1 MKKLYWDLTTLIKDE
16 KTLDKK
22 IEKINQRL
30 HTLNQEKN
38 KDLNATLLLKLLE
51 EKEQIK
57 EESNKILIYGSL
69 RYYKNV
75 NDNNTLILKT
85 KAEEFN
91 NEVDLKLQWIDEK
104 ILKFRKEKVI
114 ECLKKLEP
122 LKKYEFYLK
131 NLFRMQEH
139 NIPEEKNKIVK
150 ENKNRIN
157 KKITDYNSFIQN
169 MKYKEIIINNKKIE
183 LTPINYAKYLQSRN
197 KNTRKEAYLSINK
210 AYQEKKEAFAAILD
224 TIYQYRLENAKIKN
238 YSSVLE
244 QELFEENIDK
254 QVINT
259 LINSVNKNIP
269 LIQKYFKIKTSLLN
283 EKSPH
288 LYDLNVPLDFKTT
301 KKYTLEESIDII
313 KEALKPL
320 GKEYLKVVDILLDGH
335 IDAEVEENKYQGL
348 IFSWHTYSFLNF
360 KGSYIDIK
368 NLIHELGHIVNY
380 YFSMKKQT
388 YFYEDSTIFIGEI
401 ASIVNEILLNHY
413 LLENAKT
420 KEEKIFYL
428 SKEIENYITS
438 VFKQTMYTELEQ
450 ELYSIKEKKNLSTDI
465 LSNRY
470 INVIKKYYGEDI
482 KYDDVESISWA
493 KIGHLYRFCYYP
505 YKYATGLLMASTV
518 VNSIFYDN
526 TLTKEEYMNF
536 LSSGSSNYS
545 LELIKLL
552 HIDFSDSKIIDQG
565 FQILQKDIDLLFQLI
580 EKE

>member
-1 MKKLYWDLTTLIKDE
+1 MKKLQWDLTTLIKDE
-16 KTLDKK
+16 KTFDKN
-22 IEKINQRL
+22 IEKINQKL
-30 HTLNQEKN
+30 NTLEQEKTKTLNK
-38 KDLNATLLLKLLE
+38 TLLLKLLE
-51 EKEQIK
+51 EKERIK
-57 EESNKILIYGSL
+57 EESNKLLVYGSL
-69 RYYKNV
+69 RYYKNI
-75 NDNNTLILKT
+75 NDNNTIILKT
-85 KAEEFN
+85 KAEEVN
-91 NEVDLKLQWIDEK
+91 NEMDLKLQWIDEK
-104 ILKFRKEKVI
+104 ILKLGKEKII
-114 ECLKKLEP
+114 EWMKKLQP
-122 LKKYEFYLK
+122 LKKYEFYVK

-139 NIPEEKNKIVK
+139 NITKEENKIVK
-150 ENKNRIN
+150 ENIKTIN
-157 KKITDYNSFIQN
+157 KEITDYNSLIQN

-183 LTPINYAKYLQSRN
+183 LTPINYAKYLQSRD
-197 KNTRKEAYLSINK
+197 KNTRKKAYLSINK
-210 AYQEKKEAFAAILD
+210 AYQEKKEKFANVLD
-224 TIYQYRLENAKIKN
+224 EIYQYRTENAKIKK

-254 QVINT
+254 QVIKT
-259 LINSVNKNIP
+259 LINSTTKNIP
-269 LIQKYFKIKTSLLN
+269 LIQKYFKIKASFLK

-288 LYDLNVPLDFKTT
+288 LYDLNVPLDFKTS

-320 GKEYLKVVDILLDGH
+320 GEEYLKAVEILLDGH

-348 IFSWHTYSFLNF
+348 NFSWHTYSFLNF
-360 KGSYIDIK
+360 KGSYVDIK

-388 YFYEDSTIFIGEI
+388 YFYEDSTVFIGEI

-450 ELYSIKEKKNLSTDI
+450 ELYSIKEKENLSSDI
-465 LSNRY
+465 LSKKY
-470 INVIKKYYGEDI
+470 INIIKKYYGKDI
-482 KYDDVESISWA
+482 IYDDIEDVSWA
-493 KIGHLYRFCYYP
+493 RIGHLYRFCYYP

-518 VNSIFYDN
+518 VNAIFYDN
-526 TLTKEEYMNF
+526 TLTKREYINF

-552 HIDFSDSKIIDQG
+552 HIDFSNSKIIDRG
-565 FQILQKDIDLLFQLI
+565 FQILQKDIDLLSQLI

>member
-1 MKKLYWDLTTLIKDE
+1 MKKLQWDLTTLIKDE
-16 KTLDKK
+16 KTFDKN
-22 IEKINQRL
+22 IEKINQKL
-30 HTLNQEKN
+30 NTLEQEKTKTLNK
-38 KDLNATLLLKLLE
+38 TLLLKLLE
-51 EKEQIK
+51 EKERIK
-57 EESNKILIYGSL
+57 EESNKLLVYGSL
-69 RYYKNV
+69 RYYKNI
-75 NDNNTLILKT
+75 NDNNTIILKT
-85 KAEEFN
+85 KAEEVN
-91 NEVDLKLQWIDEK
+91 NEIDLKLQWIDEK
-104 ILKFRKEKVI
+104 IIKLGKEKII
-114 ECLKKLEP
+114 EWMKKLQP

-139 NIPEEKNKIVK
+139 EITEEENKRVK
-150 ENKNRIN
+150 ENLNTINR
-157 KKITDYNSFIQN
+157 KITGYNHLIQN
-169 MKYKEIIINNKKIE
+169 MKYKEIIINNKKID
-183 LTPINYAKYLQSRN
+183 LTPINYAKYLQSRD
-197 KNTRKEAYLSINK
+197 KNTRKKAYLSINK
-210 AYQEKKEAFAAILD
+210 AYQEKKEKFANVLD
-224 TIYQYRLENAKIKN
+224 EIYQYRTENAKIKK

-254 QVINT
+254 QVIKT
-259 LINSVNKNIP
+259 LINSTTKNIP
-269 LIQKYFKIKTSLLN
+269 LIQKYFKIKASFLK

-288 LYDLNVPLDFKTT
+288 LYDLNVPLDFKTS

-320 GKEYLKVVDILLDGH
+320 GEEYLKVVEILLDGH

-348 IFSWHTYSFLNF
+348 NFSWHTYSFLNF
-360 KGSYIDIK
+360 KGSYVDIK

-388 YFYEDSTIFIGEI
+388 YFYEDSTVFIGEI

-450 ELYSIKEKKNLSTDI
+450 ELYSIKEKENLSSDI
-465 LSNRY
+465 LSKKY
-470 INVIKKYYGEDI
+470 INIIKKYYGKDI
-482 KYDDVESISWA
+482 IYDDIEDVSWA
-493 KIGHLYRFCYYP
+493 RIGHLYRFCYYP

-518 VNSIFYDN
+518 VNAIFYDN
-526 TLTKEEYMNF
+526 TLTKREYINF

-545 LELIKLL
+545 LELTKLL
-552 HIDFSDSKIIDQG
+552 HIDFSNSKIIDQG
-565 FQILQKDIDLLFQLI
+565 FHILQKDIVLLSQLI

>member
-1 MKKLYWDLTTLIKDE
+1 MKKMQWDLTTLVKDE
-16 KTLDKK
+16 KTFDKN
-22 IEKINQRL
+22 IEIINQEL
-30 HTLNQEKN
+30 NTLKQEKTKTLNE
-38 KDLNATLLLKLLE
+38 TLLLKLLK
-51 EKEQIK
+51 EKEKIK
-57 EESNKILIYGSL
+57 EESNKLLVYSSL
-69 RYYKNV
+69 RYYKNI
-75 NDNNTLILKT
+75 NDNNTFILKT
-85 KAEEFN
+85 KGEEFN
-91 NEVDLKLQWIDEK
+91 NEVDLKLQWIDEEIIK
-104 ILKFRKEKVI
+104 LGKEKII
-114 ECLKKLEP
+114 EWIKKLEA

-139 NIPEEKNKIVK
+139 NITEEENKRVK
-150 ENKNRIN
+150 ENLNTIN
-157 KKITDYNSFIQN
+157 KKIADYNSLIQN

-183 LTPINYAKYLQSRN
+183 LTPINYAKYLQSRD
-197 KNTRKEAYLSINK
+197 KNTRKETYLSINK
-210 AYQEKKEAFAAILD
+210 AYQEKKEEYANILD
-224 TIYQYRLENAKIKN
+224 TIYKYRTENAKMKN

-244 QELFEENIDK
+244 KELFEENIDK
-254 QVINT
+254 QVIKT
-259 LINSVNKNIP
+259 LINSVTKNIP
-269 LIQKYFKIKTSLLN
+269 LIQKYFKIKTSLLK

-288 LYDLNVPLDFKTT
+288 LYDLNVPLDFKTS
-301 KKYTLEESIDII
+301 KKYTLEESVDII

-320 GKEYLKVVDILLDGH
+320 GEEYLKVVEILLDGH

-360 KGSYIDIK
+360 KGSYVDIK

-380 YFSMKKQT
+380 YFSMNEQT
-388 YFYEDSTIFIGEI
+388 YFYEDSTVFIGEI

-450 ELYSIKEKKNLSTDI
+450 ELYSIKEKENISSDI
-465 LSNRY
+465 LSKKY
-470 INVIKKYYGEDI
+470 INIIKKYYGEDI
-482 KYDDVESISWA
+482 IYDDVEDVGWT

-518 VNSIFYDN
+518 VNAIFYDN
-526 TLTKEEYMNF
+526 TLTKKEYINF

-552 HIDFSDSKIIDQG
+552 HIDFSNSKIIDRG
-565 FQILQKDIDLLFQLI
+565 FQILQKDIDLLSQLI

>member
-1 MKKLYWDLTTLIKDE
+1 MKKMQWDLTTLVKDE
-16 KTLDKK
+16 KTFDKN
-22 IEKINQRL
+22 IEIINQEL
-30 HTLNQEKN
+30 NILKQEKTKTLNE
-38 KDLNATLLLKLLE
+38 TLLLKLLK
-51 EKEQIK
+51 EKEKIK
-57 EESNKILIYGSL
+57 EESNKLLVYSSL
-69 RYYKNV
+69 RYYKNI
-75 NDNNTLILKT
+75 NDNNTFILKT

-91 NEVDLKLQWIDEK
+91 NEVDLKLQWIDEEIIK
-104 ILKFRKEKVI
+104 LGKEKII
-114 ECLKKLEP
+114 EWIKKLQP
-122 LKKYEFYLK
+122 LKKYEFYVK

-139 NIPEEKNKIVK
+139 EITEEENKRVK
-150 ENKNRIN
+150 ENLNTINR
-157 KKITDYNSFIQN
+157 KITDYNSLIQN

-183 LTPINYAKYLQSRN
+183 LTPINYAKYLQSRD
-197 KNTRKEAYLSINK
+197 KNTRKEAYLSINE
-210 AYQEKKEAFAAILD
+210 AYQKKKEEYANILD
-224 TIYQYRLENAKIKN
+224 TIYKYRTENAKIKK

-254 QVINT
+254 QVIKT
-259 LINSVNKNIP
+259 LINSTTKNIP
-269 LIQKYFKIKTSLLN
+269 LIQKYFKIKASFLK

-288 LYDLNVPLDFKTT
+288 LYDLNVPLDFKTS

-320 GKEYLKVVDILLDGH
+320 GEEYLKAVEILLDGH

-348 IFSWHTYSFLNF
+348 NFSWHTYSFLNF
-360 KGSYIDIK
+360 KGSYVDIK

-388 YFYEDSTIFIGEI
+388 YFYEDSTVFIGEI

-450 ELYSIKEKKNLSTDI
+450 ELYSIKEKENLSSEI
-465 LSNRY
+465 LSKKY
-470 INVIKKYYGEDI
+470 INIIKKYYGKDI
-482 KYDDVESISWA
+482 IYDDIEDVSWA
-493 KIGHLYRFCYYP
+493 RIGHLYRFCYYP

-518 VNSIFYDN
+518 VNAIFYDN
-526 TLTKEEYMNF
+526 TLTKREYINF

-552 HIDFSDSKIIDQG
+552 HIDFSNSKIIDRG
-565 FQILQKDIDLLFQLI
+565 FQILQKDIDLLSQLI

>member
-1 MKKLYWDLTTLIKDE
+1 MKKMQWDLTTLVKDE
-16 KTLDKK
+16 KTFDKN
-22 IEKINQRL
+22 IEIINQEL
-30 HTLNQEKN
+30 NTLKQEKTKTLNE
-38 KDLNATLLLKLLE
+38 TLLLKLLK
-51 EKEQIK
+51 EKEKIK
-57 EESNKILIYGSL
+57 EESNKLLVYSSL
-69 RYYKNV
+69 RYYKNI
-75 NDNNTLILKT
+75 NDNNTFILKT

-91 NEVDLKLQWIDEK
+91 NEVDLKLQWIDEEIIK
-104 ILKFRKEKVI
+104 LGKEKII
-114 ECLKKLEP
+114 EWIKKLEA

-139 NIPEEKNKIVK
+139 NITEEENKRVK
-150 ENKNRIN
+150 ENLNTIN
-157 KKITDYNSFIQN
+157 KKIADYNSLIQN

-183 LTPINYAKYLQSRN
+183 LTPINYAKYLQSRD
-197 KNTRKEAYLSINK
+197 KNTRKEAYLSINE
-210 AYQEKKEAFAAILD
+210 AYQKKKEEYANILD
-224 TIYQYRLENAKIKN
+224 TIYKYRTENAKIKN

-244 QELFEENIDK
+244 KELFEENIDK
-254 QVINT
+254 QVIKT
-259 LINSVNKNIP
+259 LINSVTKNIP
-269 LIQKYFKIKTSLLN
+269 LIQKYFKIKTSLLK

-288 LYDLNVPLDFKTT
+288 LYDLNVPLDFKTS
-301 KKYTLEESIDII
+301 KKYTLEESVDII

-320 GKEYLKVVDILLDGH
+320 GEEYLKVVEILLDGH

-360 KGSYIDIK
+360 KGSYVDIK

-380 YFSMKKQT
+380 YFSMNEQT
-388 YFYEDSTIFIGEI
+388 YFYEDSTVFIGEI

-450 ELYSIKEKKNLSTDI
+450 ELYSIKEKENISSDI
-465 LSNRY
+465 LSKKY
-470 INVIKKYYGEDI
+470 INIIKKYYGEDI
-482 KYDDVESISWA
+482 IYDDVEDVGWT

-518 VNSIFYDN
+518 VNAIFYDN
-526 TLTKEEYMNF
+526 TLTKKEYINF

-552 HIDFSDSKIIDQG
+552 HIDFSNSKIIDRG
-565 FQILQKDIDLLFQLI
+565 FQILQKDIDLLSQLI

>member
-85 KAEEFN
+85 KVEEFN

-150 ENKNRIN
+150 ENINSIN

-183 LTPINYAKYLQSRN
+183 LTPINYVKYLQSRN
-197 KNTRKEAYLSINK
+197 KNTRKEAYLSINE
-210 AYQEKKEAFAAILD
+210 AYQEKKEEFADILN
-224 TIYQYRLENAKIKN
+224 TIYQYRLENAKIKK

-360 KGSYIDIK
+360 KESYIDIK

-526 TLTKEEYMNF
+526 TLTKEEYINF

>member
-518 VNSIFYDN
+518 VNSIFYDSA
-526 TLTKEEYMNF
+526 LTKEEYINF

>member
-150 ENKNRIN
+150 ENINSIN

-518 VNSIFYDN
+518 VNSIFYDSA
-526 TLTKEEYMNF
+526 LTKEEYINF

>member
-85 KAEEFN
+85 KVEEFN

-104 ILKFRKEKVI
+104 ILKLGKEKVI
-114 ECLKKLEP
+114 ECLKKLES

-183 LTPINYAKYLQSRN
+183 LTPINYAKYLQSRD
-197 KNTRKEAYLSINK
+197 KNTRKEAYLSINE
-210 AYQEKKEAFAAILD
+210 AYQEKKEEFADILD
-224 TIYQYRLENAKIKN
+224 TIYQYRIENAKIKN

-244 QELFEENIDK
+244 QELFEENINK

-526 TLTKEEYMNF
+526 TLTKEEYINF

>member
-1 MKKLYWDLTTLIKDE
+1 MKKMQWDLTTLVKDE
-16 KTLDKK
+16 KTFDKN
-22 IEKINQRL
+22 IEIINQEL
-30 HTLNQEKN
+30 NTLKQEKTKTLNE
-38 KDLNATLLLKLLE
+38 TLLLKLLK
-51 EKEQIK
+51 EKEKIK
-57 EESNKILIYGSL
+57 EESNKLLVYSSL
-69 RYYKNV
+69 RYYKNI
-75 NDNNTLILKT
+75 NDNNTFILKT

-91 NEVDLKLQWIDEK
+91 NEVDLKLQWIDEEIIK
-104 ILKFRKEKVI
+104 LGKEKII
-114 ECLKKLEP
+114 EWIKKLEA

-139 NIPEEKNKIVK
+139 NITEEENKRVK
-150 ENKNRIN
+150 ENLNTIN
-157 KKITDYNSFIQN
+157 KKIADYNSLIQN

-183 LTPINYAKYLQSRN
+183 LTPINYAKYLQSRD
-197 KNTRKEAYLSINK
+197 KNTRKEAYLSINE
-210 AYQEKKEAFAAILD
+210 AYQKKKEEYANILD
-224 TIYQYRLENAKIKN
+224 TIYKYRTENAKIKN

-244 QELFEENIDK
+244 KELFEENIDK
-254 QVINT
+254 QVIKT
-259 LINSVNKNIP
+259 LINSVTKNIP
-269 LIQKYFKIKTSLLN
+269 LIQKYFKIKTSLLK

-288 LYDLNVPLDFKTT
+288 LYDLNVPLDFKTS
-301 KKYTLEESIDII
+301 KKYTLEESVDII

-320 GKEYLKVVDILLDGH
+320 GEEYLKVVEILLDGH

-360 KGSYIDIK
+360 KGSYVDIK

-380 YFSMKKQT
+380 YFSMNEQT
-388 YFYEDSTIFIGEI
+388 YFYEDSTVFIGEI

-450 ELYSIKEKKNLSTDI
+450 ELYSIKEKENISSDI
-465 LSNRY
+465 LSKKY
-470 INVIKKYYGEDI
+470 INIIKKYYGEDI
-482 KYDDVESISWA
+482 IYDDVEDVGWA

-518 VNSIFYDN
+518 VNAIFYDN
-526 TLTKEEYMNF
+526 TLTKKEYINF

-552 HIDFSDSKIIDQG
+552 HIDFSNSKIIDRG
-565 FQILQKDIDLLFQLI
+565 FQILQKDIDLLSQLI

>member
-1 MKKLYWDLTTLIKDE
+1 MKKMQWDLTTLVKDE
-16 KTLDKK
+16 KTFDKN
-22 IEKINQRL
+22 IEIINQEL
-30 HTLNQEKN
+30 NTLKQEKTKTLNE
-38 KDLNATLLLKLLE
+38 TLLLKLLK
-51 EKEQIK
+51 EKEKIK
-57 EESNKILIYGSL
+57 EESNKLLVYSSL
-69 RYYKNV
+69 RYYKNI
-75 NDNNTLILKT
+75 NDNNTFILKT

-91 NEVDLKLQWIDEK
+91 NEVDLKLQWIDEEIIK
-104 ILKFRKEKVI
+104 LGKEKII
-114 ECLKKLEP
+114 EWIKKLEA

-139 NIPEEKNKIVK
+139 NITKEENKIVK
-150 ENKNRIN
+150 ENIKTIN
-157 KKITDYNSFIQN
+157 KEITDYNSLIQN

-183 LTPINYAKYLQSRN
+183 LTPINYAKYLQSRD
-197 KNTRKEAYLSINK
+197 KNTRKETYLSINK
-210 AYQEKKEAFAAILD
+210 AYQEKKEEYANILD
-224 TIYQYRLENAKIKN
+224 TIYKYRTENAKMKN

-244 QELFEENIDK
+244 KELFEENIDK
-254 QVINT
+254 QVIKT
-259 LINSVNKNIP
+259 LINSVTKNIP
-269 LIQKYFKIKTSLLN
+269 LIQKYFKIKTSLLK

-288 LYDLNVPLDFKTT
+288 LYDLNVPLDFKTS
-301 KKYTLEESIDII
+301 KKYTLEESVDII

-320 GKEYLKVVDILLDGH
+320 GEEYLKVVEILLDGH

-360 KGSYIDIK
+360 KGSYVDIK

-380 YFSMKKQT
+380 YFSMNEQT
-388 YFYEDSTIFIGEI
+388 YFYEDSTVFIGEI

-450 ELYSIKEKKNLSTDI
+450 ELYSIKEKENISSDI
-465 LSNRY
+465 LSKKY
-470 INVIKKYYGEDI
+470 INIIKKYYGEDI
-482 KYDDVESISWA
+482 IYDDVEDVGWA

-518 VNSIFYDN
+518 VNAIFYDN
-526 TLTKEEYMNF
+526 TLTKKEYINF

-552 HIDFSDSKIIDQG
+552 HIDFSNSKIIDRG
-565 FQILQKDIDLLFQLI
+565 FQILQKDIDLLSQLI

>member
-16 KTLDKK
+16 KTLDKR

-85 KAEEFN
+85 KVEEFN

-104 ILKFRKEKVI
+104 ILKLGKEKVI

-150 ENKNRIN
+150 ENINSIN

-183 LTPINYAKYLQSRN
+183 LTPINYVKYLQSRN
-197 KNTRKEAYLSINK
+197 KNTRKEAYLSINE
-210 AYQEKKEAFAAILD
+210 AYQEKKEEFADILD
-224 TIYQYRLENAKIKN
+224 TIYQYRLENAKIKK

-518 VNSIFYDN
+518 VNSIFYDSA
-526 TLTKEEYMNF
+526 LTKEEYINF

>member
-1 MKKLYWDLTTLIKDE
+1 MKKMQWDLTTLIKDE
-16 KTLDKK
+16 KTFDKN
-22 IEKINQRL
+22 IEKINQKL
-30 HTLNQEKN
+30 NTLEQEKTKTLNK
-38 KDLNATLLLKLLE
+38 TLLLKLLE
-51 EKEQIK
+51 EKERIK
-57 EESNKILIYGSL
+57 EESNKLLVYSSL
-69 RYYKNV
+69 RYYKNI
-75 NDNNTLILKT
+75 NDNNTFILKT
-85 KAEEFN
+85 KAEEVN
-91 NEVDLKLQWIDEK
+91 NEVDLKLQWIDEEIIK
-104 ILKFRKEKVI
+104 LGKEKII
-114 ECLKKLEP
+114 EWIKKLQT
-122 LKKYEFYLK
+122 LKKYEFYVK

-139 NIPEEKNKIVK
+139 NITKEENKIVK
-150 ENKNRIN
+150 ENIKTIN
-157 KKITDYNSFIQN
+157 KEITDYNSLIQN

-183 LTPINYAKYLQSRN
+183 LTPINYAKYLQSRD
-197 KNTRKEAYLSINK
+197 KNTRKEAYLSINE
-210 AYQEKKEAFAAILD
+210 AYQKKKEEYANILD
-224 TIYQYRLENAKIKN
+224 TIYKYRTENAKIKN

-244 QELFEENIDK
+244 KELFEENIDK
-254 QVINT
+254 QVIKT
-259 LINSVNKNIP
+259 LINSTTKNIP
-269 LIQKYFKIKTSLLN
+269 LIQKYFKIKASFLK

-288 LYDLNVPLDFKTT
+288 LYDLNVPLDFKTS

-320 GKEYLKVVDILLDGH
+320 GEEYLKAVEILLDGH

-360 KGSYIDIK
+360 KGSYVDIK
-368 NLIHELGHIVNY
+368 NLIHELGHIINY

-388 YFYEDSTIFIGEI
+388 YFYEDSTVFIGEI

-450 ELYSIKEKKNLSTDI
+450 ELYSIKEKENLSSDI
-465 LSNRY
+465 LSKKY
-470 INVIKKYYGEDI
+470 INIIKKYYGEDI
-482 KYDDVESISWA
+482 IYDDVEDVGWT

-518 VNSIFYDN
+518 VNAIFYDN
-526 TLTKEEYMNF
+526 TLTKKEYINF

-552 HIDFSDSKIIDQG
+552 HIDFSNSKIIDRG
-565 FQILQKDIDLLFQLI
+565 FQILQKDIDLLSQLI